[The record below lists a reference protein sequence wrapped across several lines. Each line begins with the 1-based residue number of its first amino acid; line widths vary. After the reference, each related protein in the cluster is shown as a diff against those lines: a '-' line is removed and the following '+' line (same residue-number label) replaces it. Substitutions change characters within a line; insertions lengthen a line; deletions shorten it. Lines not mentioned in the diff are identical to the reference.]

1 MQSIF
6 DFTDYRQFISVYL
19 QSRADKERGAQS
31 KFAKACGIS
40 TTMASLILKGDKHL
54 NLEQAAEGVEFF
66 GFNDKEAEYFFL
78 LVEIGK
84 AGTVKLKSILRTRQK
99 EMQMQ
104 ARKLSKRVKVDRELP
119 DEVMAIYYSSWIFTA
134 INNLC
139 AIDGYND
146 VNSIAKRLSLPSQ
159 QVGNAVD
166 FLVKNGI
173 CKIEKG
179 KLTYGSAHTHVGND
193 SPFVVKH
200 LQNWRIKALNNID
213 AKNDKNLFYTS
224 PYSLSEEAVE
234 EIRKLL
240 PNLIQ
245 QVLKIVGPSPSE
257 KLYCL
262 NLDWFEL

>member
-1 MQSIF
+1 MNSVY
-6 DFTDYRQFISVYL
+6 DFADYREFLTVYL
-19 QSRADKERGAQS
+19 QLRAQKERGIQS

-54 NLEQAAEGVEFF
+54 NLEQAAEAIEFI
-66 GFNDKEAEYFFL
+66 GLNDRESEYFFL

-84 AGTVKLKSILRTRQK
+84 AGTHKLKQILKMRQK
-99 EMQMQ
+99 EMQAQ
-104 ARKLSKRVKVDRELP
+104 AKKLSKRIKVDKELP
-119 DEVMAIYYSSWIFTA
+119 DEIMAIYYSSWVFTA

-146 VNSIAKRLSLPSQ
+146 VNSIAKRLSLPSS
-159 QVGNAVD
+159 QVANAVE
-166 FLVKNGI
+166 FLVQNGM
-173 CKIEKG
+173 CKIVNG
-179 KLTYGSAHTHVGND
+179 RITYGPAHTHVGND
-193 SPFVVKH
+193 SPFVIKH

-224 PYSLSEEAVE
+224 PYSLSAEAVE

-245 QVLKIVGPSPSE
+245 EVLKIVGPSTSE

-262 NLDWFEL
+262 NLDWFEV